1 MSVQIGELWSQPSSN
16 YCFTLQGL
24 SSQDLIFHDD
34 CLKLQLPRK
43 MWFLVFCVINNPV
56 MNSFT
61 SKLMFISL
69 IFPQNKFLVPNVMQ
83 KRCNKLQ
90 LYQPHIIVPVLSTH
104 ALDKIEH
111 AIPSII
117 RQEKMFFGNFNFY
130 FFGLKW
136 PWTTFMNINYLYL
149 FYCKL
154 FWYSDNLSKV
164 GMRKLYEN
172 TLHIVRWP
180 INMRCH

>member
-1 MSVQIGELWSQPSSN
+1 
-16 YCFTLQGL
+16 
-24 SSQDLIFHDD
+24 
-34 CLKLQLPRK
+34 
-43 MWFLVFCVINNPV
+43 

-90 LYQPHIIVPVLSTH
+90 LYQPHIIVPVFSTH

-130 FFGLKW
+130 FFGLK
-136 PWTTFMNINYLYL
+136 
-149 FYCKL
+149 
-154 FWYSDNLSKV
+154 
-164 GMRKLYEN
+164 
-172 TLHIVRWP
+172 
-180 INMRCH
+180 